1 MRCPA
6 ISAVA
11 AATSA
16 SKRPCAPPRRERDM
30 TIHRKHEL
38 PVITNVSRRG
48 VLAGLGAGSAFVLAA
63 QFPALAAPPF
73 YPTGAE
79 AMPNK
84 TVSDPHVFISIAS
97 DGTVTII
104 AARAEMGT
112 GAARAAMIVT

>member
-6 ISAVA
+6 ISAVV

-16 SKRPCAPPRRERDM
+16 LRRLSAPPRREPDM

-38 PVITNVSRRG
+38 PVFANVSRRG
-48 VLAGLGAGSAFVLAA
+48 MLKGIAATGSLVLSAS
-63 QFPALAAPPF
+63 FPALAAPPF

-84 TVSDPHVFISIAS
+84 TVSDPKIFIAIAP
-97 DGTVTII
+97 DG
-104 AARAEMGT
+104 
-112 GAARAAMIVT
+112 IVT

>member
-1 MRCPA
+1 
-6 ISAVA
+6 
-11 AATSA
+11 
-16 SKRPCAPPRRERDM
+16 M
-30 TIHRKHEL
+30 TFHRNHTH

-48 VLAGLGAGSAFVLAA
+48 LLKGTLASGAFVLAA

-84 TVSDPHVFISIAS
+84 TVSDPHVFVSIAS
-97 DGTVTII
+97 DGIVTIV

-112 GAARAAMIVT
+112 GAARTTLPMMSPTSSMPTGRRSASSNRPATK